1 MPQYFLEQAGLDISQ
16 DFKGDEGFSSN
27 HDATIKLVEAGTYEV
42 GAVNEQ
48 VWLDRVSEGAVDTTK
63 VAVIWRTPP
72 YYDYHWVISPV
83 VDERYGEGFTEKVQ
97 AALKAL
103 DPAVP
108 EQKEILDLFGAE
120 RFIATTNANYAEIE
134 AVGRK
139 IGKIQ

>member
-1 MPQYFLEQAGLDISQ
+1 M
-16 DFKGDEGFSSN
+16 KGDEGFSSN

-72 YYDYHWVISPV
+72 YYDYHLVISPV

-103 DPAVP
+103 DSAVP